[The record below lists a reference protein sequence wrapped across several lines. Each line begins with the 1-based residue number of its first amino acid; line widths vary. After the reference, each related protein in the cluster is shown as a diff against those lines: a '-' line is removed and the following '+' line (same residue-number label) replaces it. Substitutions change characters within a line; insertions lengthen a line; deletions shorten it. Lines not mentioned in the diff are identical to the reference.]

1 MLESEDAMTFDEWY
15 ATQKHQ
21 LSNEQVCRVIWE
33 AATRE
38 EREACADV
46 CRRRGKAMRETIR
59 AANQRTS
66 EHIMLR
72 RGARLE
78 EAFGCA
84 AEIIGR
90 SNLNYT

>member
-38 EREACADV
+38 EREACAKLCD
-46 CRRRGKAMRETIR
+46 GHSADASFLYGDY
-59 AANQRTS
+59 AAGCEN
-66 EHIMLR
+66 
-72 RGARLE
+72 
-78 EAFGCA
+78 EAAACA
-84 AEIIGR
+84 AAIRVR
-90 SNLNYT
+90 SNAKVSGAGTASAGLTG